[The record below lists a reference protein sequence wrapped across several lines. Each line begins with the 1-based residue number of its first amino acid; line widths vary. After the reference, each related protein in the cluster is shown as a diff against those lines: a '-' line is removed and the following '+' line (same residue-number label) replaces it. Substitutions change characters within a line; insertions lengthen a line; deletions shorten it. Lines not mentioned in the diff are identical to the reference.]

1 MPRGIICYVAVFYKI
16 FNVLM
21 VGGYRPDTGEP
32 HQLRPAD
39 PKGFFGCIA
48 VTVIEQGHQQ
58 ADMGRIKSAFH

>member
-1 MPRGIICYVAVFYKI
+1 
-16 FNVLM
+16 M